1 MAWQDNLN
9 QLKEKF
15 LSLSTLQK
23 ALVIGV
29 PLAVLTLLSLLL
41 FYAGTPNYVVLY
53 GGLSGEDLNAV
64 LSELDKE
71 GIKYKLSPDGSTI
84 FVPEDKARDLRLKLA
99 AKGIPSRGIVGYEVF
114 DKGNFGGS
122 DFQNQVNFKRAV
134 EGELAKTIMRI
145 EGVDYAKVNIG
156 MPEKSIFLREEDEPT
171 ASVLI
176 RLKPGHDLSP
186 EQVKAIRNL
195 VALSVPRLSPKKVVV
210 VDDKGR
216 DLTALIEE
224 DEILKDKELKLKAEF
239 EKNLERKVQRTLE
252 EALGVGTVK
261 VKVSAD
267 IDFTKREQKEE
278 IYDPDM
284 TAIVSQQKKKERTFG
299 AVIGGVPGAGAN
311 IPPGAGALQ
320 GAGPLT
326 SEKSETIT
334 NYEVSKKE
342 VYTQDPLIK
351 VRRLNVGVMI
361 DSNLKDVDLEKV
373 RQMVQ
378 ASAGID
384 PNRGDVLSVVSVP
397 FRKPEVEK
405 PHISYA
411 EYIKWFALL
420 VFSLVS
426 LLALLIALKRLK
438 RKPAPTAYIPPVP
451 TSVPSGLEEF
461 AGVEE
466 IRIKAKEVA
475 SIEAISKLAKEEPQK
490 VAKIIKAWLKSKG

>member
-1 MAWQDNLN
+1 
-9 QLKEKF
+9 
-15 LSLSTLQK
+15 
-23 ALVIGV
+23 
-29 PLAVLTLLSLLL
+29 
-41 FYAGTPNYVVLY
+41 
-53 GGLSGEDLNAV
+53 
-64 LSELDKE
+64 
-71 GIKYKLSPDGSTI
+71 
-84 FVPEDKARDLRLKLA
+84 
-99 AKGIPSRGIVGYEVF
+99 
-114 DKGNFGGS
+114 
-122 DFQNQVNFKRAV
+122 
-134 EGELAKTIMRI
+134 
-145 EGVDYAKVNIG
+145 
-156 MPEKSIFLREEDEPT
+156 
-171 ASVLI
+171 
-176 RLKPGHDLSP
+176 
-186 EQVKAIRNL
+186 
-195 VALSVPRLSPKKVVV
+195 
-210 VDDKGR
+210 
-216 DLTALIEE
+216 
-224 DEILKDKELKLKAEF
+224 
-239 EKNLERKVQRTLE
+239 
-252 EALGVGTVK
+252 
-261 VKVSAD
+261 
-267 IDFTKREQKEE
+267 
-278 IYDPDM
+278 
-284 TAIVSQQKKKERTFG
+284 
-299 AVIGGVPGAGAN
+299 
-311 IPPGAGALQ
+311 LQ
-320 GAGPLT
+320 GGGPLT